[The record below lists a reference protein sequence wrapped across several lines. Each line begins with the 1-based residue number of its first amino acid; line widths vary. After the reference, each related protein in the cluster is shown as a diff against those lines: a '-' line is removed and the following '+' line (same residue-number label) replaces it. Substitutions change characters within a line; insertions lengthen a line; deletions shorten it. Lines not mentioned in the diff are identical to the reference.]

1 MAKITLQ
8 QIQNQLSENNWSLI
22 SEEYCNLDSEIIVK
36 CPEGH
41 TVYTS
46 WGKLRK
52 KYECPQCKQN
62 KYTHNKQIIL
72 KKKANENRILALD
85 QATHIT
91 GWSIFDGTELTRY
104 GIYEAEGEEEA
115 QRFHKIKEWLIS
127 MIENW
132 QPDMIGIEGI
142 QYQSDIGVTTF
153 QTLAR
158 LQGILIDL
166 CYELKIPCK
175 ICHTKTWKAH
185 CGVKGRSRSDQKKS
199 MQNLVK
205 NWFDISVE
213 EDEADAIGIG
223 KYVAENFLKRTEIVD
238 WE

>member
-1 MAKITLQ
+1 MI
-8 QIQNQLSENNWSLI
+8 
-22 SEEYCNLDSEIIVK
+22 
-36 CPEGH
+36 
-41 TVYTS
+41 
-46 WGKLRK
+46 
-52 KYECPQCKQN
+52 
-62 KYTHNKQIIL
+62 
-72 KKKANENRILALD
+72 
-85 QATHIT
+85 
-91 GWSIFDGTELTRY
+91 EL
-104 GIYEAEGEEEA
+104 GEEQKTA
-115 QRFHKIKEWLIS
+115 FDSIKTFIKEQNNSAYLLTGAAGVGKSYLIKYIVDWL
-127 MIENW
+127 E
-132 QPDMIGIEGI
+132 QEGI

-205 NWFDISVE
+205 NWFDVSVE